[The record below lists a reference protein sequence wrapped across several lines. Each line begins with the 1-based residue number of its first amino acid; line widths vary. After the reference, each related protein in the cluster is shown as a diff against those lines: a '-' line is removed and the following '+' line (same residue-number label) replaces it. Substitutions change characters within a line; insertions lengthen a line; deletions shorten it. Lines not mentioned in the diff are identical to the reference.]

1 MTTPGSTS
9 VSPNT
14 TLFAPLGAPSR
25 QRCASCGNTL
35 PDLDAA
41 PACPSCGGLLEI
53 VHPAPSDA
61 HGAALTGHA
70 LRSSFAQHCC
80 ARPLG
85 SPSGVWRFQSLVMPA
100 AGSAIV
106 SHPEGNT
113 PLVHRGAIDRFVG
126 HEGLRIKH
134 EGHNPTGSF
143 KDRGMTAGTTQA
155 VRIGARAVACAST
168 GNTSASLA
176 SYAAQAGI
184 PGLVFVPAGKIALGK
199 LAQTLGY
206 GARTLLVRGDFD
218 ECLRLVQEASRELGI
233 YLLNS
238 INPWRVEGQK
248 TIVFEL
254 LQQLD
259 WQAPDFLVLPAGNLG
274 NTAAFGKALREAHAL
289 GLIDRVPRL
298 VSVQAAGAAPFARS
312 FAEGF
317 ATRYT
322 VAAETIAT
330 AIRIGDPASW
340 DRGVRAIRETN
351 GLVLSVTDDEI
362 IAAKV
367 AIDAAG
373 VGCEP
378 ASAASVAGVR
388 QLVASRVIQPEH
400 TVVAVLTGHVLKD
413 PGMLVDLHQRD
424 DFAQANRPI
433 EIDADVRAV
442 ARVIEQHSRD

>member
-1 MTTPGSTS
+1 MTTSSDLFLAPGARSI
-9 VSPNT
+9 
-14 TLFAPLGAPSR
+14 
-25 QRCASCGNTL
+25 QRCASCATV
-35 PDLDAA
+35 LDALDPA
-41 PACPSCGGLLEI
+41 PACPACGGLLEI
-53 VHPAPSDA
+53 I
-61 HGAALTGHA
+61 HGAPVDAAGTPLTGQA
-70 LRSSFAQHCC
+70 LRATFAQHCC

-85 SPSGVWRFQSLVMPA
+85 SPSGVWRFESLVMPG
-100 AGSAIV
+100 AGDAIV

-113 PLVHRGAIDRFVG
+113 PLLTRAAIDRFVG
-126 HEGLRIKH
+126 HDGLRIKH

-143 KDRGMTAGTTQA
+143 KDRGMTAGVTQA

-168 GNTSASLA
+168 GNTSAALA
-176 SYAAQAGI
+176 AYAAQAGI

-218 ECLRLVQEASRELGI
+218 ACLRLVQDASRELGI

-248 TIVFEL
+248 TIVLEA
-254 LQQLD
+254 LQQLG
-259 WQAPDFLVLPAGNLG
+259 WEVPDFIVLPAGNLG

-289 GLIDRVPRL
+289 GLIDRMPRL

-312 FAEGF
+312 FREGF

-340 DRGVRAIRETN
+340 DRAVRAIRETD
-351 GLVLSVTDDEI
+351 GLVLSCTDDEI
-362 IAAKV
+362 IEAKV

-388 QLVASRVIQPEH
+388 QLVRSGVITSAH
-400 TVVAVLTGHVLKD
+400 RVVAVLTGHVLKD

-442 ARVIEQHSRD
+442 ARVLQQEQAV